1 MKYTRLSHVYE
12 ISGAG
17 AVFSRIDWERHMRI
31 ITTQSIIIA
40 ADIIT
45 MPIMP
50 IMAERTAKMDTAIT
64 VSIVSRRAVFIAAAL
79 PAQEE
84 DAQQD
89 SLQRVHEPVMLK
101 LFSKRAVMSASP
113 FVVMAAL

>member
-17 AVFSRIDWERHMRI
+17 AVFSRIDWERRMRI
-31 ITTQSIIIA
+31 ITTQSIIA

-50 IMAERTAKMDTAIT
+50 IMAKRTAKMDTAIT
-64 VSIVSRRAVFIAAAL
+64 VSIVGRRAVFIAAAL

-89 SLQRVHEPVMLK
+89 SLQRVHEPGMLK

>member
-31 ITTQSIIIA
+31 ITTQSIIA

-50 IMAERTAKMDTAIT
+50 IMAKRTAKMETAIT
-64 VSIVSRRAVFIAAAL
+64 GSIVSRRAVFIAAAL

-113 FVVMAAL
+113 FIVMAAL

>member
-17 AVFSRIDWERHMRI
+17 AVFSRIDWERRMRI
-31 ITTQSIIIA
+31 ITTQSIIA

-50 IMAERTAKMDTAIT
+50 IMAKRTAKMDTAIT

-89 SLQRVHEPVMLK
+89 SLQRVHELVMLK

-113 FVVMAAL
+113 FIVMAAL

>member
-1 MKYTRLSHVYE
+1 MKYTRLFHVYE

-17 AVFSRIDWERHMRI
+17 AVFSRIDWERRMRI
-31 ITTQSIIIA
+31 ITTQSIIA

-50 IMAERTAKMDTAIT
+50 IMAKRTAKMDTAIT

>member
-17 AVFSRIDWERHMRI
+17 AVFSRIDWERRMRI
-31 ITTQSIIIA
+31 ITTQSIIA

-50 IMAERTAKMDTAIT
+50 IMAKRTAKMDTAIT
-64 VSIVSRRAVFIAAAL
+64 VSIVSRRVVFIAAAL

>member
-1 MKYTRLSHVYE
+1 MKYTRLSHVHE

-17 AVFSRIDWERHMRI
+17 AVFSRIDWERRMRI
-31 ITTQSIIIA
+31 ITTQSIIA

-50 IMAERTAKMDTAIT
+50 IMAKRTAKMDTAIT

>member
-17 AVFSRIDWERHMRI
+17 AVFSRIDWERRMRI
-31 ITTQSIIIA
+31 ITTQSIIA

-113 FVVMAAL
+113 FIVMAAL

>member
-17 AVFSRIDWERHMRI
+17 AVFSRIDWERRMRI
-31 ITTQSIIIA
+31 ITTQSIIA

-50 IMAERTAKMDTAIT
+50 IMAKRTAKMDTAIT

-113 FVVMAAL
+113 FIVMAAL

>member
-17 AVFSRIDWERHMRI
+17 AVFSRIDWERRMRI
-31 ITTQSIIIA
+31 ITTQSIIA

-50 IMAERTAKMDTAIT
+50 IMAKRTAKMDTAIT

-101 LFSKRAVMSASP
+101 LFSKRAVMSSSP

>member
-17 AVFSRIDWERHMRI
+17 AVFSRIDWERRMRI
-31 ITTQSIIIA
+31 ITTQSIIA

-50 IMAERTAKMDTAIT
+50 IMAKRTAKMDTAIT

-84 DAQQD
+84 DEQQD

>member
-17 AVFSRIDWERHMRI
+17 AVFSRIDWERRMRI
-31 ITTQSIIIA
+31 ITTQSIIA

-50 IMAERTAKMDTAIT
+50 IMAKRTAKMDTAIT

-89 SLQRVHEPVMLK
+89 SLQQVHEPVMLK

>member
-17 AVFSRIDWERHMRI
+17 AVFSRIDWERRMRI
-31 ITTQSIIIA
+31 ITTQSIIA

-50 IMAERTAKMDTAIT
+50 IMAKRTAKMDTARA

-79 PAQEE
+79 PVQEE

-113 FVVMAAL
+113 FVMMAAL

>member
-17 AVFSRIDWERHMRI
+17 AVFSRIDWERRMRI
-31 ITTQSIIIA
+31 ITTQSIIA

-50 IMAERTAKMDTAIT
+50 IMAKRTAKMDTAIT

-101 LFSKRAVMSASP
+101 RFSKRAVMSASP

>member
-17 AVFSRIDWERHMRI
+17 AVFSRIDWERRIRI
-31 ITTQSIIIA
+31 ITTQSIIA

-50 IMAERTAKMDTAIT
+50 IMAKRTAKMDTAIT

>member
-17 AVFSRIDWERHMRI
+17 AVFSRIDWERRMRI
-31 ITTQSIIIA
+31 ITTQSIIA

-50 IMAERTAKMDTAIT
+50 IMAKRTAKMDTAIT

>member
-17 AVFSRIDWERHMRI
+17 AVFSRIDWERRMRI
-31 ITTQSIIIA
+31 ITTQSIIA

-50 IMAERTAKMDTAIT
+50 IMAKRTAKMDTAIT

-101 LFSKRAVMSASP
+101 LFLKRAVMSASP

>member
-17 AVFSRIDWERHMRI
+17 AVFSRIDWERRMRI
-31 ITTQSIIIA
+31 ITTQSIIA

-50 IMAERTAKMDTAIT
+50 IMAKRTAKMDTAIT

-113 FVVMAAL
+113 FVMMAAL

>member
-17 AVFSRIDWERHMRI
+17 AVFSRIEWERRMRI
-31 ITTQSIIIA
+31 ITTQSIIA

>member
-17 AVFSRIDWERHMRI
+17 AVFSRIDWERRMRI
-31 ITTQSIIIA
+31 ITTQSIIA

-50 IMAERTAKMDTAIT
+50 IMAKRTAKMDTAIT
-64 VSIVSRRAVFIAAAL
+64 VSIVSRRAVFIATAL

>member
-17 AVFSRIDWERHMRI
+17 AVFSRIDWERRMRI
-31 ITTQSIIIA
+31 ITTQSIIA

-50 IMAERTAKMDTAIT
+50 IIAKRTAKMDTAIT

>member
-17 AVFSRIDWERHMRI
+17 AVFSRIDWERRMRI
-31 ITTQSIIIA
+31 ITMQSIIA

-50 IMAERTAKMDTAIT
+50 IMAKRTAKMDTAIT

>member
-17 AVFSRIDWERHMRI
+17 AVFSRIDWERRMRI
-31 ITTQSIIIA
+31 ITTQSIIA

-50 IMAERTAKMDTAIT
+50 IMAKRTAKMDTAIT
-64 VSIVSRRAVFIAAAL
+64 VSIVRRRAVFIAAAL

>member
-17 AVFSRIDWERHMRI
+17 AVFSRIDWERRMRI
-31 ITTQSIIIA
+31 ITTQSIIA

-50 IMAERTAKMDTAIT
+50 IMAKRTAKMDTAIT

-89 SLQRVHEPVMLK
+89 SLQRVHEPIMLK

>member
-17 AVFSRIDWERHMRI
+17 AVFSRIDWERRMRI
-31 ITTQSIIIA
+31 ITTQSIIA

-50 IMAERTAKMDTAIT
+50 IMAKRTAKMDTAIT

-79 PAQEE
+79 PVQEE

-101 LFSKRAVMSASP
+101 LFSKRAVKSASP

>member
-1 MKYTRLSHVYE
+1 MKYTCLSHVYE

-31 ITTQSIIIA
+31 ITTQSIIA

>member
-17 AVFSRIDWERHMRI
+17 AVFSRIDWKRRMRI
-31 ITTQSIIIA
+31 ITTQSIIA

-50 IMAERTAKMDTAIT
+50 IMAKRTAKMDTAIT

>member
-17 AVFSRIDWERHMRI
+17 AVFSRIGWERRMRI
-31 ITTQSIIIA
+31 ITTQSIIA

-101 LFSKRAVMSASP
+101 LFSKRAVMFASP

>member
-1 MKYTRLSHVYE
+1 MKYTRLFHVYE

-17 AVFSRIDWERHMRI
+17 AVFSRVDWESSMRI
-31 ITTQSIIIA
+31 ITTQIIIA

-45 MPIMP
+45 MLTMP
-50 IMAERTAKMDTAIT
+50 IMAEITAKMDTATT
-64 VSIVSRRAVFIAAAL
+64 VSIVSRRAIFIAAAL

-84 DAQQD
+84 NAQSD

-101 LFSKRAVMSASP
+101 LFAKRAVMSASP

>member
-17 AVFSRIDWERHMRI
+17 AVFSRIDWERRMRI
-31 ITTQSIIIA
+31 ITTQSIIA

>member
-17 AVFSRIDWERHMRI
+17 
-31 ITTQSIIIA
+31 
-40 ADIIT
+40 
-45 MPIMP
+45 
-50 IMAERTAKMDTAIT
+50 
-64 VSIVSRRAVFIAAAL
+64 AVFIAAAL